1 MRTTTRGLAKDT
13 EIRIRHVS
21 RKHNRG
27 TVIRVFTDKD
37 GVDRVE
43 YRSGYNGGVRLA
55 KLADVSVF
63 KRAMRRQRLEA
74 NSAPAQQPSLF

>member
-1 MRTTTRGLAKDT
+1 MRTTTRGIAKDT
-13 EIRIRHVS
+13 EIRVRHAP

-43 YRSGYNGGVRLA
+43 YRSGYKG
-55 KLADVSVF
+55 
-63 KRAMRRQRLEA
+63 
-74 NSAPAQQPSLF
+74 